1 MATKDQKVGFVALTA
16 IIIGSM
22 IGGGAFNL
30 PAEMSGHAGTLAV
43 IVAWIIT
50 GVGMIFLALIYQNLT
65 KRKPELGG
73 GIYSYAKEGFGH
85 YLGFN
90 SAWGYWLSAFIGN
103 VAYAIL
109 LFNTIAFFFPIFGNG
124 SNLYSII
131 GCSIIVWGVHFIA
144 LKGVKSAT
152 LINTI
157 TTICRLIPLFLFI
170 VIMVFCFNIKDI
182 SFNFLGSGL
191 GGFFS
196 QVKSTMM
203 ITVWCFIGIEGAV
216 VLSGKAEKMKDVGR
230 ATVIGLIFTLVV
242 YVLISVLTIAAI
254 PREVFIKM
262 PNPSV
267 AYALQ
272 YVVGT
277 WGAIV
282 INIGLIISLFGALLG
297 WTLLASEV
305 PFVAAMDGV
314 LPKFFTKVNKN
325 GAPYVS
331 LWITNSAIEVF
342 LIISLFS
349 HSTYMIMFFVAS
361 VTILP
366 PYLFSSLYGLKIAIL
381 RDSYKKNE
389 SIIKDLIITIVSSI
403 YGIWLIYAAG
413 LSLLLISTI
422 LFAIGLIFYIYARIE
437 RKKKVFVKAEW
448 ILFWLILICAIYGVF
463 MLLAGKIALG

>member
-1 MATKDQKVGFVALTA
+1 MATKNQKVGFTALVA

-22 IGGGAFNL
+22 IGGGALNL

-43 IVAWIIT
+43 IVAWVIT
-50 GVGMIFLALIYQNLT
+50 GIGMIFLALIYQNLT
-65 KRKPELGG
+65 KRKPELDG
-73 GIYSYAKEGFGH
+73 GIYTYAKEGFGH
-85 YLGFN
+85 YMGFN

-103 VAYAIL
+103 VAYDIL
-109 LFNTIAFFFPIFGNG
+109 LFNTIAFFFPVFGNG

-131 GCSIIVWGVHFIA
+131 GCSIIVWGVHAIA

-152 LINTI
+152 FINTI

-170 VIMVFCFNIKDI
+170 VIMVFCFNLKDI
-182 SFNFLGSGL
+182 SFNFLGGGL
-191 GGFFS
+191 GGFFP

-216 VLSGKAEKMKDVGR
+216 VLSGKAKRMSDVGK
-230 ATVIGLIFTLVV
+230 ATVVGLVFTLVV
-242 YVLISVLTIAAI
+242 YILISILTIAAI
-254 PREVFIKM
+254 PRDVFIKM

-277 WGAIV
+277 WGAVV

-305 PFVAAMDGV
+305 PFVAAKDGV

-325 GAPYVS
+325 GAPSVS
-331 LWITNSAIEVF
+331 LWITNGAIQLF

-349 HSTYMIMFFVAS
+349 HGTYMAMFFVAS

-366 PYLFSSLYGLKIAIL
+366 PYLLSSLYGLKLVIL
-381 RDSYKKNE
+381 KEAYKKNE
-389 SIIKDLIITIVSSI
+389 SIVKDLIITIVSSI

-422 LFAIGLIFYIYARIE
+422 LFAIGLIFYIYARVEIKE
-437 RKKKVFVKAEW
+437 KIFVKGEW
-448 ILFWLILICAIYGVF
+448 ILFSIIVICAVYGVY
-463 MLLAGKIALG
+463 MLSVGKIAI